1 MAGETAM
8 AQRNRG
14 GKDRRARV
22 LVNGLWIAAAA
33 IVVAGFLLRVLA
45 SLLAQ
50 ADLRI
55 FGVALMALGLGVAVI
70 GWISERFVA
79 KRAP

>member
-1 MAGETAM
+1 MAGETVM

-14 GKDRRARV
+14 GKDRRERV
-22 LVNGLWIAAAA
+22 LVNGLWIAAATS
-33 IVVAGFLLRVLA
+33 VVAGFGLRVLA
-45 SLLAQ
+45 SLLSR

-55 FGVALMALGLGVAVI
+55 IGVALIALGLGIAI
-70 GWISERFVA
+70 LGWLSERLVA

>member
-1 MAGETAM
+1 M
-8 AQRNRG
+8 AQRNRD
-14 GKDRRARV
+14 GKDRGERV

-45 SLLAQ
+45 SLLTRT
-50 ADLRI
+50 DLRI
-55 FGVALMALGLGVAVI
+55 LGVALIALGLGVAVV
-70 GWISERFVA
+70 GWLSERLVA